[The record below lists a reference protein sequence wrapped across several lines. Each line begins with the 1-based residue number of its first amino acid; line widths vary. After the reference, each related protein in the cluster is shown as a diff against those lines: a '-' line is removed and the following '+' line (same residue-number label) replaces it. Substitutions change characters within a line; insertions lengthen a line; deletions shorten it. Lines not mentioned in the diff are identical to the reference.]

1 MVHDLW
7 TNEEK
12 EKEDDKTVEIKE
24 EKVAVKSLTLDPP
37 GIERFLKEEVS
48 WRNAGDG
55 TNYEKAVKEE
65 PARTPSG
72 FIPWYSGSESR
83 RSDRPGFGWSWSR
96 SREAESFPGQQSVG
110 GVASSKVVSG
120 SSADKTDAYRSPY
133 GVGGGKST
141 GLVGSPTRVCNRERL
156 PVLQDYPR
164 AGQVSGNQSGL
175 QSDSLSDLPPIALSN
190 TVAHVVKSLPQFF
203 SDSATV
209 EKARLLWNAFEAN
222 TEGLPDQSRLLVFSQ
237 KIKGRKAERW
247 WGTSSIRDFRTLKLR
262 FHNHFL
268 SRTADELWE
277 RLQTMKRERGESIE
291 EWGDR
296 VSELCDSLDYPDARM
311 RYQLFRRGLRNKRR
325 LATLDSS
332 PVCPEA
338 TEWLMF
344 KDMHRPIEEDDEFV
358 GDAKALNA
366 VASNQAA
373 IDALS
378 LKMDAILQAQ
388 SQQQTQN
395 GFYQYRSPRN
405 RSPRV
410 DAVGTDSLVVVG
422 YRSEGSVWEPIS
434 VLMTESL
441 SVGGAIFLD
450 ARGKRAGASS

>member
-1 MVHDLW
+1 METDARNRGRGRTGTETEGSGGGRSRPSLRGEEATEPSQFSLAGTAAGRGAARREIVHDLW
-7 TNEEK
+7 TNEEE

-24 EKVAVKSLTLDPP
+24 EKVAVKVEVPDTDVQSLKLDPP
-37 GIERFLKEEVS
+37 GIERFSKEEVS

-55 TNYEKAVKEE
+55 TNFGKAVKEE

-83 RSDRPGFGWSWSR
+83 
-96 SREAESFPGQQSVG
+96 QQSVG

-120 SSADKTDAYRSPY
+120 SSADKTDAYRSLY
-133 GVGGGKST
+133 GVGGGKSM
-141 GLVGSPTRVCNRERL
+141 GP
-156 PVLQDYPR
+156 
-164 AGQVSGNQSGL
+164 ASGNQSEL
-175 QSDSLSDLPPIALSN
+175 SSNSLSNLPPIALSN

-209 EKARLLWNAFEAN
+209 EK
-222 TEGLPDQSRLLVFSQ
+222 T
-237 KIKGRKAERW
+237 
-247 WGTSSIRDFRTLKLR
+247 T
-262 FHNHFL
+262 
-268 SRTADELWE
+268 
-277 RLQTMKRERGESIE
+277 KRERGESIE

-311 RYQLFRRGLRNKRR
+311 RYQLFRRGLRVKRC

-332 PVCPEA
+332 PACDIPEA

-358 GDAKALNA
+358 GEAKTPNA
-366 VASNQAA
+366 VVSNQAA

-388 SQQQTQN
+388 SRQQTQN
-395 GFYQYRSPRN
+395 GFYQPRSPRN

-410 DAVGTDSLVVVG
+410 DAVVNSGVPASGNGFVG
-422 YRSEGSVWEPIS
+422 NNV
-434 VLMTESL
+434 
-441 SVGGAIFLD
+441 IFLD
-450 ARGKRAGASS
+450 ARGKRAGTSA